1 MWPVDEF
8 TYSVRQNTHG
18 NLSTNVILGIILIA
32 AVGDAATCS
41 PTGSKLQ
48 RVPAD
53 LLDMWAI
60 CLLVVALVSLH
71 LIHMQ
76 THTHTDCCYAH
87 VCIHTYTIV
96 LHLHHCTHRS
106 PLNVTHCVCVEGW
119 YRVLGFSL
127 NRASLFFLRDKVQGQ
142 SSLPIIE
149 SGSLSNLWSCCSE
162 GASGKMLREK
172 GDVIRI
178 NSSDCCL

>member
-1 MWPVDEF
+1 M
-8 TYSVRQNTHG
+8 
-18 NLSTNVILGIILIA
+18 LSHRLQVTKSPSGSAGHVGHMSACGCLGFPTL
-32 AVGDAATCS
+32 DAYAN
-41 PTGSKLQ
+41 
-48 RVPAD
+48 
-53 LLDMWAI
+53 
-60 CLLVVALVSLH
+60 
-71 LIHMQ
+71 

-96 LHLHHCTHRS
+96 LHLHHRTHRS

>member
-53 LLDMWAI
+53 LLDMWAMWSACG
-60 CLLVVALVSLH
+60 CLGFPTLDTYAN
-71 LIHMQ
+71 
-76 THTHTDCCYAH
+76 THTHRLLLCTC
-87 VCIHTYTIV
+87 VYT
-96 LHLHHCTHRS
+96 HLY
-106 PLNVTHCVCVEGW
+106 HCVALTPP
-119 YRVLGFSL
+119 YTSL
-127 NRASLFFLRDKVQGQ
+127 TFKCHTLRLCGGLVSGVRFLF
-142 SSLPIIE
+142 E
-149 SGSLSNLWSCCSE
+149 SGLSIFPERQSPRPKLTSHHR
-162 GASGKMLREK
+162 KRQF
-172 GDVIRI
+172 V
-178 NSSDCCL
+178 